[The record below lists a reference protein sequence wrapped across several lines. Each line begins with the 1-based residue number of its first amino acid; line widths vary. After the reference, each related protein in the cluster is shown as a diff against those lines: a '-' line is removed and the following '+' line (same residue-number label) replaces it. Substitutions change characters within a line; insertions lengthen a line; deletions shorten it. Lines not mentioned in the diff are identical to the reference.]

1 MGEKKG
7 KGWRVEEERKEERK
21 GEVKNSEDKR
31 RGVMGLNNERRCP
44 HEVLSEGHRKY
55 NINLK
60 WKCSA

>member
-1 MGEKKG
+1 M
-7 KGWRVEEERKEERK
+7 EEERKEERK

-44 HEVLSEGHRKY
+44 HEVWSEGHRKY